1 MADNQ
6 LNIKLNAIDNT
17 SKAFNSVKGSILSLR
32 NALIGLGAG
41 AILKPIIDITKEFET
56 LRTTLRFVTGS
67 VEGGQRA
74 FGLLRNLSKQTQFS
88 TKELS
93 ETDGFVKFI
102 SQSRDW
108 AFQYIEEV
116 QTALS
121 EFDKSVDPLLKWAM
135 RFGILNGETAHTKI
149 LSEISEAYDK
159 LKSVLPENTET
170 PNN

>member
-41 AILKPIIDITKEFET
+41 AIIKPIIDITKEFET

-93 ETDGFVKFI
+93 DTFI
-102 SQSRDW
+102 TL
-108 AFQYIEEV
+108 FNC
-116 QTALS
+116 
-121 EFDKSVDPLLKWAM
+121 
-135 RFGILNGETAHTKI
+135 G
-149 LSEISEAYDK
+149 
-159 LKSVLPENTET
+159 
-170 PNN
+170 